1 MSNEKKYANG
11 LFAKKIKF
19 QNGGTITKLSI
30 KVEDFVNFLEENE
43 QNGRLNLDLKSKK
56 DANAKF
62 NLYAE
67 VNEFKAEP
75 KKDAPE
81 EKSTTFVKDDE
92 DLPF

>member
-1 MSNEKKYANG
+1 MG
-11 LFAKKIKF
+11 KF
-19 QNGGTITKLSI
+19 
-30 KVEDFVNFLEENE
+30 
-43 QNGRLNLDLKSKK
+43 RLKGKK

>member
-1 MSNEKKYANG
+1 M
-11 LFAKKIKF
+11 
-19 QNGGTITKLSI
+19 
-30 KVEDFVNFLEENE
+30 NFLKENE
-43 QNGRLNLDLKSKK
+43 QNGWLNLDLKAKK

-81 EKSTTFVKDDE
+81 EIAQ
-92 DLPF
+92 LL